1 MLDNLSPVW
10 FEGGPDEVGKCTTAR
25 NMNTKFVKLLALSVS
40 CSLVAGV
47 PPGSRALQRGR
58 RDDDDDDGWDW
69 DDDFWDDDYDYDYYY
84 GISVDDGDRC
94 AERDERCDDDTAC
107 CGSDSCFWL
116 DGKDYGE
123 CGKKCPENDR
133 FECYVPECAERDER
147 CDDETACCGS
157 HTCFWLDGKDP
168 CGNQIFNPTSMCA

>member
-1 MLDNLSPVW
+1 
-10 FEGGPDEVGKCTTAR
+10 
-25 NMNTKFVKLLALSVS
+25 MNTKFVKLLALSFS
-40 CSLVAGV
+40 CTLVAAV
-47 PPGSRALQRGR
+47 PSGSRALQRGR
-58 RDDDDDDGWDW
+58 RDDDDDDDGWDW

-133 FECYVPECAERDER
+133 FECYVPECAERDDR
-147 CDDETACCGS
+147 CDDETDCCGRD
-157 HTCFWLDGKDP
+157 TCFWLEGKDP
-168 CGNQIFNPTSMCA
+168 CGNQIFIPTSMCA

>member
-1 MLDNLSPVW
+1 
-10 FEGGPDEVGKCTTAR
+10 
-25 NMNTKFVKLLALSVS
+25 MNTKFVKLLALSAS

-47 PPGSRALQRGR
+47 PPGSRALQRVGR

-133 FECYVPECAERDER
+133 FECYVPECAERDDR
-147 CDDETACCGS
+147 CDDETDCCGRD
-157 HTCFWLDGKDP
+157 TCFWLEGKDP
-168 CGNQIFNPTSMCA
+168 CGNQIFIPTSMCA